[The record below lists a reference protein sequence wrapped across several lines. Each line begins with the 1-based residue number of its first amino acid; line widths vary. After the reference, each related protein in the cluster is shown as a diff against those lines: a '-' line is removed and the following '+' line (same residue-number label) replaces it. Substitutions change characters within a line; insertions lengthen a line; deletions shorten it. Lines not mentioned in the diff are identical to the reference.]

1 MNYFSTPIY
10 QSKLKNSV
18 TSLNKNLIE
27 ECEQVRGFDKAGV
40 QWSKKNYFGGYT
52 SYSSWNNMNKRLS
65 TFVDLEKAI
74 NLHVKKFVTDLE
86 WDLMNRKLHMSN
98 CWINIMPQGT
108 HHSLHLHP
116 LSVISGTYYVQT
128 PKNTSSIK
136 FEDPRLGLFM
146 GSPPRKAGCSRANK
160 PFVELKP
167 KAGDIILFES
177 WLRHEVP
184 ANPSTQDRI
193 SISFNYDWI

>member
-1 MNYFSTPIY
+1 MQYFSTSIY
-10 QSKLKNSV
+10 QKKLHASV
-18 TSLNKNLIE
+18 SSLNKSLIE
-27 ECEQVRGFDKAGV
+27 ECEQVRGFDKDGAK
-40 QWSKKNYFGGYT
+40 WSKKNYFGGFT
-52 SYSSWNNMNKRLS
+52 SYSSWNNMQRRLS
-65 TFVDLEKAI
+65 TFADLEKLI
-74 NLHVKKFVTDLE
+74 DSHVKKFAKDLE
-86 WDLMNRKLHMSN
+86 WDLMGRKLHMSN

-128 PKNTSSIK
+128 PPSTSSIK

-146 GSPPRKAGCSRANK
+146 GSPPRKSDCSRENK

-167 KAGDIILFES
+167 KAGELILFES

-184 ANPSTQDRI
+184 ANPSVQERI

>member
-1 MNYFSTPIY
+1 MLYFSTNIY
-10 QSKLKNSV
+10 QQKLKASV
-18 TSLNKNLIE
+18 TSLNKSLTD
-27 ECEQVRGFDKAGV
+27 ECEQVREFDTDGKK
-40 QWSKKNYFGGYT
+40 WSKKNYFGGFT
-52 SYSSWNNMNKRLS
+52 SYSSWNNMHMRLS
-65 TFVDLEKAI
+65 TFADLEKII
-74 NLHVKKFVTDLE
+74 NTHVKEFVKDLE
-86 WDLMNRKLHMSN
+86 WDLMGRKLCMSN
-98 CWINIMPQGT
+98 CWVNIMPQGT

-128 PKNTSSIK
+128 PPNTSSIK

-146 GSPPRKAGCSRANK
+146 GTPPRKTDCSRANK

-167 KAGDIILFES
+167 KAGDVVLFES

-184 ANPSTQDRI
+184 ANPSPQERI